1 MTLSVIGA
9 GFGRT
14 GTESLKRALE
24 RLGFG
29 PCHHM
34 HEVFRD
40 PPSAEVWRA
49 GVRGE
54 PIDLAALLAPYRS
67 ATDWPAAYFWRQLCT
82 LHPQARVILTVR
94 DPQAWYASIS
104 RTIFVAQTLPLPPP
118 EDPHYAVH
126 AMAREVVR
134 YGVFKDRLTDP
145 AEVIGVYDA
154 HNAAVRA
161 AVPAGLLLEFDV
173 VQGWGPL
180 CAFLGVP
187 VPDEPFP
194 YGNTTQDFEAR
205 TRARQVARG
214 S

>member
-1 MTLSVIGA
+1 MTLDVIGA

-24 RLGFG
+24 RLGYA

-40 PPSAEVWRA
+40 PAQAQAWRA
-49 GVRGE
+49 AMRGE
-54 PIDLAALLAPYRS
+54 AVDFAALLAPYR
-67 ATDWPAAYFWRQLCT
+67 AVTDWPAAHFWRELRV

-94 DPQAWYASIS
+94 DPQAWYASIA

-118 EDPHYAVH
+118 DDPHHAVH

-134 YGVFKDRLTDP
+134 HGVFHDRLDDP
-145 AEVIGVYDA
+145 DHVIGVYEA

-161 AVPAGLLLEFDV
+161 AVPAGQLLEFDV
-173 VQGWGPL
+173 AKGWAPL
-180 CAFLGVP
+180 CAFLGAP
-187 VPDEPFP
+187 VPDTPFP
-194 YGNTTQDFEAR
+194 YGNTTEDFLAR
-205 TRARQVARG
+205 RRAREAAQRP
-214 S
+214 